1 MNSETQRKDM
11 ADMKRIIKITSVA
24 AALSAVTL
32 TTAFSVM
39 SIKADDSGKSSV
51 TQLMDCFLPMPIIEP
66 LTTDCWGFV
75 VGARDQGNGLEDRD
89 NTNYC
94 YWDGK
99 ILKDKD
105 TGTFYMFA
113 SRWDEANGHNGWYGS
128 DAVYATSDNLYG
140 PYKEHGLLWPNDQSG
155 KGHNVW
161 PLELHEGDPHGKYA
175 IIVSETRDGD
185 VFVSDS
191 LDGPWENIGKL
202 RVNEG
207 YWQSN
212 TCVVA
217 RPDGKYEIINRTGD
231 IAISDDLMGTY
242 EIQTRN
248 IWKQVRGMPTECI
261 EDAVV
266 WYSDGLYHCTVN
278 KWDARNAYYLT
289 SENGV
294 DGWELNPGSAYQPD
308 QNFLRYTD
316 GTVNY
321 WNKIERPNVY
331 IEDGEVKAVT
341 LSVIDVPKD
350 EEKGHDN
357 HGSKVIVVPFD
368 GKKLHEFAKE
378 QRDTVKAPIQGDKP
392 IADTCAMFWNNEHSL
407 NSGAKGY
414 IQLQRKIGGQYGLFG
429 ESLTVENDKWAE
441 SKIGYL
447 KFDISKYDL
456 AEMGK
461 ATLSL
466 IFNDNYVGD
475 SETNRIMVSLAG
487 SDWIEGTGTADSN
500 DVIEDGALTWD
511 NKPELTYDQD
521 DIEGSTAV
529 SDEFYT
535 SLSTDLGQEINIDVT
550 KLLNRLQPGETTV
563 TFAICETA
571 GNQRIAV
578 CSRESGANSPIL
590 SITPKSEA
598 TPKPIPS
605 SVPQTTDGPALKATD
620 APAEQ
625 ITARPAATQNQNKI
639 ILGKTKVAVKALK
652 NGKIKIS
659 WKKIKG
665 ADGYQILIS
674 NKKNGRNKT
683 IAAVSKASIARK
695 TIKKLK
701 AGKKYYVRVR
711 AFKKVRGKKIKGR
724 LSNTACIRVK

>member
-1 MNSETQRKDM
+1 
-11 ADMKRIIKITSVA
+11 MKKIIKYATAI

-32 TTAFSVM
+32 TTVFSGL

-51 TQLMDCFLPMPIIEP
+51 TQLMDCFLPMPIVES
-66 LTTDCWGFV
+66 LTTDCWGSV
-75 VGARDQGNGLEDRD
+75 VGARDQSNGLEDRD
-89 NTNYC
+89 NQNYC

-99 ILKDKD
+99 IIKDGD
-105 TGTFYMFA
+105 TGTYYMFA
-113 SRWDEANGHNGWYGS
+113 SRWAEANGHNGWFGS
-128 DAVYATSDNLYG
+128 GAVYATSDNLYG
-140 PYKEHGLLWPNDQSG
+140 PYTEHGLLWPDDQGG

-161 PLELHEGDPHGKYA
+161 ALELHEGDPHGKYA

-191 LDGPWENIGKL
+191 LDGPWKNIGKL

-266 WYSDGLYHCTVN
+266 WYSGGLYHCTVN

-294 DGWELNPGSAYQPD
+294 DGWELNSGSAYQPD
-308 QNFLRYTD
+308 QDFLRYTD
-316 GTVNY
+316 GTVNH

-350 EEKGHDN
+350 DEKGHDD

-368 GKKLHEFAKE
+368 GKSLHEFAKE
-378 QRDTVKAPIQGDKP
+378 QRDSEKVPTQGDKP
-392 IADTCAMFWNNEHSL
+392 IADTCAMFWNNDHSL
-407 NSGAKGY
+407 NAGAKGY
-414 IQLQRKIGGQYGLFG
+414 IQLQRKESDQYGLFG
-429 ESLTVENDKWAE
+429 EGLTVDKDKWAE

-447 KFDISKYDL
+447 KFDISDYDL
-456 AEMGK
+456 SEMGK

-466 IFNDNYVGD
+466 IFNDNYAGD
-475 SETNRIMVSLAG
+475 SQTNRIMVTLAD
-487 SDWIEGTGTADSN
+487 SEWKEGTGTAESN
-500 DVIEDGALTWD
+500 DALEDGVLTWD
-511 NKPELTYDQD
+511 NKPELIYDPD
-521 DIEGSTAV
+521 DIHGSTAV

-535 SLSTDLGQEINIDVT
+535 ALSTDLGQEIKIDVT
-550 KLLNRLQPGETTV
+550 KLLNRLEPGETTV

-578 CSRESGANSPIL
+578 CSRESGANSPLL
-590 SITPKSEA
+590 SITPKVEE
-598 TPKPIPS
+598 TPAPTPTPAPQITERPSQVTDTTAPQITPPADKKQS
-605 SVPQTTDGPALKATD
+605 SVT
-620 APAEQ
+620 
-625 ITARPAATQNQNKI
+625 
-639 ILGKTKVAVKALK
+639 LGKTKVSIKALK

-665 ADGYQILIS
+665 ASGYQILMS
-674 NKKNGRNKT
+674 NKKNGKYKMVATLN
-683 IAAVSKASIARK
+683 KASK
-695 TIKKLK
+695 TTKTVKKLK
-701 AGKKYYVRVR
+701 AGKRYYVKVR
-711 AFKKVRGKKIKGR
+711 AFKKVDGTKKTGG
-724 LSNTACIRVK
+724 LSKAVSVKVR

>member
-1 MNSETQRKDM
+1 MNSETQGKDM

-128 DAVYATSDNLYG
+128 NAVYATSDNLYG
-140 PYKEHGLLWPNDQSG
+140 PYKEHGLLNDQGG

-191 LDGPWENIGKL
+191 LDGPWKNIGKL

-466 IFNDNYVGD
+466 IFNDNYAGD

-511 NKPELTYDQD
+511 NKPELTYDPD

-605 SVPQTTDGPALKATD
+605 SVPQTTDGPSIKTTN

-625 ITARPAATQNQNKI
+625 ITVRPAATQNQNKI
-639 ILGKTKVAVKALK
+639 TLGKAKVAVKALK

-674 NKKNGRNKT
+674 NKKNGRYKT
-683 IAAVSKASIARK
+683 IAAVSKPSIARK

-724 LSNTACIRVK
+724 LSNAAGIRVK